1 MKNPP
6 DYTIDKATLLLLKQ
20 GNMIAFETIY
30 RKYGAWVYNFICS
43 LLYDKPLAEDLTQTV
58 FLKLW
63 ERRTFIDVDKNLD
76 SYLFTIARNLVHKE
90 TEKRLMKKSYLNEF
104 VSNTDRDEGTE
115 AKINANSLQ
124 EYIDS
129 LVEQLPPERRRI
141 YKLSRTEHL
150 SNKEI
155 ATLLSISEKT
165 VETQLYRSLRFL
177 KQKLS
182 KE

>member
-20 GNMIAFETIY
+20 GNITAFEAIY
-30 RKYGAWVYNFICS
+30 RKYAPWVYNFILS
-43 LLYDKPLAEDLTQTV
+43 LLYDKSLAEDFTQTV

-63 ERRTFIDVDKNLD
+63 ERRTYIDADKKVD
-76 SYLFTIARNLVHKE
+76 SYLFTIARNLVYKE
-90 TEKRLMKKSYLNEF
+90 TEKRLMKKSYLDERPY
-104 VSNTDRDEGTE
+104 VDKDEGTE
-115 AKINANSLQ
+115 AKINARSLQ

-129 LVEQLPPERRRI
+129 LVEQLPPERRQI
-141 YKLSRTEHL
+141 YKLSRIEHL

-155 ATLLSISEKT
+155 ASLLSISEKT
-165 VETQLYRSLRFL
+165 VETQIHRSLRFL

-182 KE
+182 EE

>member
-6 DYTIDKATLLLLKQ
+6 GHTIDKATLLLLKQ
-20 GNMIAFETIY
+20 GNITAFETIY
-30 RKYGAWVYNFICS
+30 RKYGAWVYNFILS
-43 LLYDKPLAEDLTQTV
+43 LLYDEPLAEDLTQTV

-63 ERRTFIDVDKNLD
+63 ERRTFINVDKNPD
-76 SYLFTIARNLVHKE
+76 AYLFTIARNLVYKE
-90 TEKRLMKKSYLNEF
+90 TEKRLMKKTYLDELPY
-104 VSNTDRDEGTE
+104 TDEDDRTE
-115 AKINANSLQ
+115 AKINADSLR

-155 ATLLSISEKT
+155 ASLLSVSEKT

-182 KE
+182 EE